1 VISNRTQ
8 TLILL
13 GTLAVAAAGLLIPA
27 PPAPTEDRFTLFAAS
42 GVEKLAEDLAVEAF
56 AGTGVGVAVETGSG
70 HTVLRR
76 IRNGH
81 VPDALIAADER
92 TIDRLA
98 AEQRIDPR
106 NVVPLMEVPLVVVI
120 PGNAPAPVHEAEHLL
135 SPSVRSIAV
144 GTADSE
150 LGRTTETAL
159 KTLGLWFELLHRF
172 RPCPTSEIAVNRV
185 RRGWVDAAIVYGT
198 DVAGTPGVKVLAN
211 AIAPNSYSPVRYQA
225 ALLDGAANA
234 GAARRFLDYLKTPEA
249 RHRIAS
255 YVQGQRIPVAPD
267 RRTRVWMPFLLSV
280 RATCLALMIA
290 FPPALLIAAYLA
302 RGRRTFFRRLVEAL
316 VTLPLVIPPVA
327 VGCVLLLLFTRG
339 GLVDRWLGMPI
350 AFTWQSAALAA
361 AVMSLPL
368 AVRPMQR
375 AFAAVDPAYL
385 KAASTLGGSAFGN
398 FVLVVLPLS
407 GRGVLAGLLLAFAR
421 AFGEFGATLL
431 VAGNVPVLTR
441 TLPQALAV
449 EVESGDPGVALILL
463 GIAVGV
469 AFSVCVAVSWLGPE
483 RKRS

>member
-13 GTLAVAAAGLLIPA
+13 GTLAVAAAGLLIPVPA
-27 PPAPTEDRFTLFAAS
+27 APTEDRFTLFAAT
-42 GVEKLAEDLAVEAF
+42 GVAKLAEDLAAEAF
-56 AGTGVGVAVETGSG
+56 AGTGTGVAIETGAG
-70 HTVLRR
+70 HTASRR
-76 IRNGH
+76 IRQGH
-81 VPDALIAADER
+81 VPDALITADER

-120 PGNAPAPVHEAEHLL
+120 PESTPAPVHEAEHLL

-144 GTADSE
+144 GAADTE

-185 RRGWVDAAIVYGT
+185 RRAWVDAAIVYGT
-198 DVAGTPGVKVLAN
+198 DVAGTPGVNVLVN
-211 AIAPNSYSPVRYQA
+211 AIAPSSYSPVRYQA
-225 ALLDGAANA
+225 ALLNGAANS

-249 RHRIAS
+249 RRRIGS
-255 YVQGQRIPVAPD
+255 YVQGRRMPVAPD
-267 RRTRVWMPFLLSV
+267 HRTRIWMPFLLSV
-280 RATCLALMIA
+280 RATCLAMMLA
-290 FPPALLIAAYLA
+290 FPLALLIAAYLA
-302 RGRRTFFRRLVEAL
+302 RGRRTLFRGLVEAL

-327 VGCVLLLLFTRG
+327 VGCVLLLLFTQG
-339 GLVDRWLGMPI
+339 GPVDRWLGMPI

-361 AVMSLPL
+361 AVMSFPL

-431 VAGNVPVLTR
+431 VAGNVPALTR

-469 AFSVCVAVSWLGPE
+469 AFLICLAVTWLGPE
-483 RKRS
+483 RRRA